1 MPNNHELWTISCVLL
16 LLLRGATALTAT
28 EISAFAVTGNFD
40 ATVSVD
46 ATTYAS
52 ENRIK
57 ITASGMPDHA
67 WQMVNPNT
75 PTVQNHE
82 INVLNTPEDQSSY
95 GCLPMGKIGLAKTGV
110 ALFNPLTAE
119 DYNAVEGSNAETF
132 DSCDGHATNT
142 GEYHYHKLPHN
153 CLYSKGVDEF
163 LGVALDGYPIYGPLA
178 SWHNGGGSNL
188 TTADLDKCHGS
199 SSSGSYRYYMTYD
212 WPYIMSC
219 FKGKVIDRRSSSSVS
234 YTCSSSSTSSF
245 DSSWGFLCSCTSS
258 KNGGAD
264 RRVKMEV
271 VLLSVLVAMVC
282 TKLMV

>member
-1 MPNNHELWTISCVLL
+1 MRIFNSGRCTNRFKLPLVLTTKMPHNHESWAISCVLL
-16 LLLRGATALTAT
+16 FSLHGATALTTT
-28 EISAFAVTGNFD
+28 EINAFTVTGSYD

-52 ENRIK
+52 QNRIK

-119 DYNAVEGSNAETF
+119 SYNAVEGSKAETF
-132 DSCDGHATNT
+132 DSCD
-142 GEYHYHKLPHN
+142 
-153 CLYSKGVDEF
+153 
-163 LGVALDGYPIYGPLA
+163 GVALDGYPIYGPLA

-188 TTADLDKCHGS
+188 TTDDLDKCHGS
-199 SSSGSYRYYMTYD
+199 NSSGSYRYYMTYD
-212 WPYIMSC
+212 WPYILSC
-219 FKGKVIDRRSSSSVS
+219 FKGKVIDRRASSSVS
-234 YTCSSSSTSSF
+234 YTCSSSSSSSF
-245 DSSWGFLCSCTSS
+245 DSSWGFLCSCTNSN
-258 KNGGAD
+258 NGGAD
-264 RRVKMEV
+264 WRVKTEV
-271 VLLSVLVAMVC
+271 VLLSVLVAMVYNNS
-282 TKLMV
+282 K